1 MKTVLL
7 VIFYLAFDRKIGLS
21 ERGKGLNLL
30 TFGWA

>member
-21 ERGKGLNLL
+21 ERGKED
-30 TFGWA
+30 WIC